1 MTLNKETLQGKGMT
15 SLRTRQRLVERL
27 TEKGIS
33 DIRVLEA
40 MRDTPRHLFLDEALS
55 SRAYED
61 LALPIGY
68 QQTISQPYIVAK
80 MTESLISEQ
89 SLLEVPLKNT
99 LEIGTGCGYQTY
111 LLSVFSK
118 KVTTIERIEALHER
132 AKKLLK
138 QLRVNNVDFKL
149 GDGGELDDQKF
160 DAILSAA
167 APLEVP
173 LSLKNKLK
181 IGGKLILPVGN
192 SNHQKLT
199 LLKRLSKNSPIPPIR
214 STTAPVVLAAC
225 PNALPTDFNTELTSA
240 DT

>member
-1 MTLNKETLQGKGMT
+1 MGLDQETLQGQGMT
-15 SLRTRQRLVERL
+15 SLRTRQRLIERL

-55 SRAYED
+55 TRAYED

-80 MTESLISEQ
+80 MTEALIRHDKMSQ
-89 SLLEVPLKNT
+89 KPLKNV
-99 LEIGTGCGYQTY
+99 LEIGTGCGYQSY
-111 LLSVFSK
+111 ILSLFSK
-118 KVTTIERIEALHER
+118 KVVSLERIKPLQKK

-138 QLRVNNVDFKL
+138 GLKVTNVIFNVD
-149 GDGGELDDQKF
+149 DGSAIKDSKF

-173 LSLKNKLK
+173 LDLKEKLSV
-181 IGGKLILPVGN
+181 GGRMIIPVGDKTR
-192 SNHQKLT
+192 QVLT
-199 LLKRLSKNSPIPPIR
+199 LVTRTSKKEFVEDKLEDVLFVPLLKG
-214 STTAPVVLAAC
+214 VV
-225 PNALPTDFNTELTSA
+225 S
-240 DT
+240 

>member
-1 MTLNKETLQGKGMT
+1 MGLDQETLQGQGMT
-15 SLRTRQRLVERL
+15 SLRTRQRLIERL

-55 SRAYED
+55 TRAYED

-80 MTESLISEQ
+80 MTEALIQHDKMSQ
-89 SLLEVPLKNT
+89 KPLKNV
-99 LEIGTGCGYQTY
+99 LEIGTGCGYQSY
-111 LLSVFSK
+111 ILSLFSK
-118 KVTTIERIEALHER
+118 KVVSLERIKPLQEK

-138 QLRVNNVDFKL
+138 GLKVTNVIFNVD
-149 GDGGELDDQKF
+149 DGSAIKDTKF

-173 LSLKNKLK
+173 LDLKERLSVGGRMIIPIGDKNKQVLVLVTRTSK
-181 IGGKLILPVGN
+181 KEFAEDKLEDVLFVP
-192 SNHQKLT
+192 
-199 LLKRLSKNSPIPPIR
+199 LLKG
-214 STTAPVVLAAC
+214 VV
-225 PNALPTDFNTELTSA
+225 S
-240 DT
+240 

>member
-1 MTLNKETLQGKGMT
+1 MGLDQETLQGQGMT
-15 SLRTRQRLVERL
+15 SLRTRQRLIERL

-68 QQTISQPYIVAK
+68 QQTISQPYVVAK
-80 MTESLISEQ
+80 MTEVLIQHDKMSQ
-89 SLLEVPLKNT
+89 KPLKNV
-99 LEIGTGCGYQTY
+99 LEIGTGCGYQSY
-111 LLSVFSK
+111 ILSIFSK
-118 KVTTIERIEALHER
+118 KVISLERIKPLQEK

-138 QLRVNNVDFKL
+138 GLKVTNVIFNVD
-149 GDGGELDDQKF
+149 DGSAIKDTKF

-173 LSLKNKLK
+173 LDLKERLSVGGRMIIP
-181 IGGKLILPVGN
+181 IGDKNRQV
-192 SNHQKLT
+192 LT
-199 LLKRLSKNSPIPPIR
+199 LVTRTSKKEFAEDKLEDVLFVPLLKG
-214 STTAPVVLAAC
+214 VV
-225 PNALPTDFNTELTSA
+225 S
-240 DT
+240 